1 MSLKRE
7 AAQGVFWSAAGNW
20 GYQLS
25 TLVLFVVLSRLLSP
39 VDFGTVALATVF
51 TTFTKV
57 LAEQGLAD
65 AIIQR
70 PDVDKRQLD
79 TAFWTNLGV
88 ALVLMVALMGAA
100 PLIGEMFD
108 DAALSPVLVWL
119 SITLP
124 ISSLQTVQ
132 RAILTKRMAF
142 ASLTLR
148 SMVASVIGGVAGIV
162 AAVLGMGVWSLV
174 IQDVTGAAVNSITIW
189 AVSGWRPG
197 FSFSFAYFKSLSSF
211 GVHVLGFKILQFFT
225 RRSDDLLIG
234 YYLGPVALGLYTV
247 AYRLLRIMVNV
258 TTNVIGAVAFP
269 VFSRIQEQPEKV
281 ERAYH
286 KAMGLTSFIA
296 FPAFVGVMVIA
307 PELVPLLFGNKWLS
321 AVPVMQVLSLVGLLE
336 AVLFAPG
343 VVMKALGKPSWR
355 LAIAVLT
362 TAVTVVGFL
371 IVVRLGIVAVAVAF
385 AVVNYALA
393 PVTLR
398 AVRRLVGTDFRSVGR
413 RILAPLVG
421 AVGMALAILGLKLLL
436 GDAGL
441 TTQVV
446 IYVITGAVVYLAV
459 IRAIDRSMLREA
471 IDLVRMALPKRSPV
485 PEPPLPKSLPE
496 D

>member
-1 MSLKRE
+1 MNLRRE
-7 AAQGVFWSAAGNW
+7 AARGVFWSAAGNW

-25 TLVLFVVLSRLLSP
+25 TLLLFVVLSRLLSP

-70 PDVDKRQLD
+70 PEVDKRQLD

-88 ALVLMVALMGAA
+88 AVVLMVALMGTA
-100 PLIGEMFD
+100 PLIGQMFD
-108 DAALSPVLVWL
+108 NPGLSPVLIWL

-162 AAVLGMGVWSLV
+162 AALLGMGVWSLV
-174 IQDVTGAAVNSITIW
+174 IQDVTGAVVNSITIW

-197 FSFSFAYFKSLSSF
+197 FSFSYAYFKSLSAY

-225 RRSDDLLIG
+225 RRSDDLLVG

-247 AYRLLRIMVNV
+247 AYRLLRIMVNI

-269 VFSRIQEQPEKV
+269 VFARIQEQREKV

-286 KAMGLTSFIA
+286 KAMGLTSFVA

-321 AVPVMQVLSLVGLLE
+321 AVPVMQILAVVGLLE

-362 TAVTVVGFL
+362 TVVTVIGFL
-371 IVVRLGIVAVAVAF
+371 VVVRLGIVAVAASF
-385 AVVNYALA
+385 AIVNLALA
-393 PVTLR
+393 PITLR

-413 RILAPLVG
+413 QILPPVIAS
-421 AVGMALAILGLKLLL
+421 ASMALAILGLSVPL
-436 GDAGL
+436 GHAHRSI
-441 TTQVV
+441 QVV
-446 IYVITGAVVYLAV
+446 IYVISGAVVYLAI
-459 IRAIDRSMLREA
+459 IRAIDRPMLREA
-471 IDLVRMALPKRSPV
+471 IGLVKLALPKRGAGSGDPA
-485 PEPPLPKSLPE
+485 ST
-496 D
+496 

>member
-1 MSLKRE
+1 MSIKRE
-7 AAQGVFWSAAGNW
+7 AAKGVFWSAAGNW
-20 GYQLS
+20 GNQLS
-25 TLVLFVVLSRLLSP
+25 TFLLFLVLSRLLSP
-39 VDFGTVALATVF
+39 RAFGTVALATVF

-70 PDVDKRQLD
+70 PEVDKRQLD

-88 ALVLMVALMGAA
+88 ALVLMVALIGTA
-100 PLIGEMFD
+100 PLIANAFD
-108 DAALSPVLVWL
+108 DASLSPVLVWL

-142 ASLTLR
+142 ASLTVR
-148 SMVASVIGGVAGIV
+148 STVGNVIGGGAGI
-162 AAVLGMGVWSLV
+162 AAALAGLGVWSLV
-174 IQDVTGAAVNSITIW
+174 IQDITGAAVNTVTIW

-269 VFSRIQEQPEKV
+269 VFARIQEQTEKV
-281 ERAYH
+281 QRAYH
-286 KAMGLTSFIA
+286 KAIGLTSFVA
-296 FPAFVGVMVIA
+296 FPAFVGVMVTA
-307 PELVPLLFGNKWLS
+307 PELVPLMFGNRWVA
-321 AVPVMQVLSLVGLLE
+321 AVPVMQVLSLAGLLE

-343 VVMKALGKPSWR
+343 VAMKALGKPSWR

-362 TAVTVVGFL
+362 TAATVVGFL
-371 IVVRLGIVAVAVAF
+371 IVVRFGIVAVATSFV
-385 AVVNYALA
+385 VVNYLLA

-398 AVRRLVGTDFRSVGR
+398 VARRLIESDVRSVGR
-413 RILAPLVG
+413 RILPSLV
-421 AVGMALAILGLKLLL
+421 AAAGMALAILGLKVPL
-436 GDAGL
+436 GGAGL
-441 TTQVV
+441 TTQVIV
-446 IYVITGAVVYLAV
+446 YVMSGAVVYLV
-459 IRAIDRSMLREA
+459 LIWIIDRPLLREA
-471 IDLVRMALPKRSPV
+471 VALARMALPTRTRS
-485 PEPPLPKSLPE
+485 S
-496 D
+496 

>member
-1 MSLKRE
+1 MSP
-7 AAQGVFWSAAGNW
+7 SC
-20 GYQLS
+20 
-25 TLVLFVVLSRLLSP
+25 
-39 VDFGTVALATVF
+39 
-51 TTFTKV
+51 
-57 LAEQGLAD
+57 
-65 AIIQR
+65 
-70 PDVDKRQLD
+70 
-79 TAFWTNLGV
+79 
-88 ALVLMVALMGAA
+88 LMVALMGTA
-100 PLIGEMFD
+100 PLIGQMFD
-108 DAALSPVLVWL
+108 DPGLSPVLVWL

-211 GVHVLGFKILQFFT
+211 GVHVLGFKILEFFT

-269 VFSRIQEQPEKV
+269 VFSGSRSNRKRSSGPITRQWGSPASSPF
-281 ERAYH
+281 RPSS
-286 KAMGLTSFIA
+286 GLWSSPRNWFPCCSGTSGCRPCRSCSSSWSDCSK
-296 FPAFVGVMVIA
+296 PALCA
-307 PELVPLLFGNKWLS
+307 
-321 AVPVMQVLSLVGLLE
+321 
-336 AVLFAPG
+336 G

-371 IVVRLGIVAVAVAF
+371 IVVRLGIVAVAESF
-385 AVVNYALA
+385 AVVNLPGTGDLAGCPALGRYRFPLGGRGSCHRWSA
-393 PVTLR
+393 
-398 AVRRLVGTDFRSVGR
+398 RS
-413 RILAPLVG
+413 AWPW
-421 AVGMALAILGLKLLL
+421 
-436 GDAGL
+436 
-441 TTQVV
+441 
-446 IYVITGAVVYLAV
+446 
-459 IRAIDRSMLREA
+459 RS
-471 IDLVRMALPKRSPV
+471 
-485 PEPPLPKSLPE
+485 
-496 D
+496 